1 MRGRWR
7 QRLRAG
13 HLLAGA
19 AAAVPLLILAAVGS
33 RPVDPGPAQH
43 FWPVVMA
50 AGTAA
55 VVAVALTSAG
65 VRARD
70 GRIILLGTAFSTT
83 TALLMVHG
91 SATPGMLVGPNGV
104 IALAGGASLPVGA
117 ALLALTAL
125 PGLRRPRRI
134 APLLIL
140 QGVLAAG
147 VLGLGAVLLA
157 VPTIVPVVPKPASL
171 PAIVLLVFGVG
182 CLLILAHRGIRTHTL
197 THRPAD
203 LLVVAGCAWLGV
215 ALYAQLIVGPGWVAY
230 YGGHAL
236 ELGGI
241 ALIGI
246 PTVLDLWRVG
256 ASRPLVG
263 DLSATELV
271 AAEEA
276 YLGTRIRALL
286 VLLAERDA
294 STEEHTRRVALLAA
308 RVAEELKLPAS
319 LRRDLAVGGLL
330 HDVGKLSVPLE
341 ILQKP
346 GALDDEEFAEIRRHP
361 EAGRKLLEELGGFPE
376 TVRRLV
382 SDHHE
387 RLDGTGYPNGLK
399 GDELAIETRI
409 LAVCD
414 VYDALVSDRVYR
426 AAWTPERA
434 LALLQDEAGTGYDP
448 QVVKA
453 LERIVAPAGSAP
465 SWVADL
471 GAPVT
476 RPVARRPAFRRA

>member
-1 MRGRWR
+1 M
-7 QRLRAG
+7 
-13 HLLAGA
+13 
-19 AAAVPLLILAAVGS
+19 
-33 RPVDPGPAQH
+33 
-43 FWPVVMA
+43 
-50 AGTAA
+50 
-55 VVAVALTSAG
+55 
-65 VRARD
+65 
-70 GRIILLGTAFSTT
+70 
-83 TALLMVHG
+83 
-91 SATPGMLVGPNGV
+91 
-104 IALAGGASLPVGA
+104 
-117 ALLALTAL
+117 
-125 PGLRRPRRI
+125 
-134 APLLIL
+134 
-140 QGVLAAG
+140 
-147 VLGLGAVLLA
+147 
-157 VPTIVPVVPKPASL
+157 
-171 PAIVLLVFGVG
+171 
-182 CLLILAHRGIRTHTL
+182 
-197 THRPAD
+197 
-203 LLVVAGCAWLGV
+203 
-215 ALYAQLIVGPGWVAY
+215 ALYAQLAMGFGSIAF

-236 ELGGI
+236 EIGGV

-246 PTVLDLWRVG
+246 PTVLDLTRVG

-286 VLLAERDA
+286 GLLADRDA

-308 RVAEELKLPAS
+308 SVAEALKLPAS

-346 GALDDEEFAEIRRHP
+346 GPLDDDEFAEIRRHP
-361 EAGRKLLEELGGFPE
+361 EAGRRLLDELGGFPE

-399 GDELAIETRI
+399 GDELPIETRI

-434 LALLQDEAGTGYDP
+434 LSLLQEESGTGYDP
-448 QVVKA
+448 AVVSA
-453 LERIVAPAGSAP
+453 LERIVKPADDGP
-465 SWVADL
+465 SWVAGL
-471 GAPVT
+471 ATPAS
-476 RPVARRPAFRRA
+476 RPLPGRPAFRRA